1 MEQRKIQRIVFM
13 PPDKIGNDR
22 EEFLLQTLKQ
32 NRDKLHSQK
41 DGYIVEILKI
51 TDWSNQV
58 SNITGNILFKTNVM
72 VNSIVLKKK
81 LEIPVAVTM
90 ILAPGILCNYYDIKI
105 WVPIANTNGFKFI
118 SNMLIKKKQQI
129 AVGST
134 INVKITEIRYEKK
147 KFSCIAS
154 LVT

>member
-1 MEQRKIQRIVFM
+1 MEQRKIQRVVIM
-13 PPDKIGNDR
+13 PPDKIGDDR
-22 EEFLLQTLKQ
+22 KEFLLETLKKS
-32 NRDKLHSQK
+32 RDKLHSQK
-41 DGYIVEILKI
+41 DGYIVEILEI
-51 TDWSNQV
+51 IDWSNQV

-72 VNSIVLKKK
+72 VNSIILKRN
-81 LEIPVAVTM
+81 LEIPVTVTM

-118 SNMLIKKKQQI
+118 SNMLIKKKEQI

-134 INVKITEIRYEKK
+134 MNVKISEIRYEKK

>member
-13 PPDKIGNDR
+13 PPDKIGTDR
-22 EEFLLQTLKQ
+22 REFLLQTLKQ

-41 DGYIVEILKI
+41 DGYIVEIVKI
-51 TDWSNQV
+51 IDWSNQV
-58 SNITGNILFKTNVM
+58 SNITGNILFNTNLL
-72 VNSIVLKKK
+72 VNSIILKKN
-81 LEIPVAVTM
+81 LEIPVTVTM

-105 WVPIANTNGFKFI
+105 WVPISNTNGFKFI

-129 AVGST
+129 SVGST
-134 INVKITEIRYEKK
+134 VDVKISEIRYEKK

>member
-72 VNSIVLKKK
+72 VNSIILKKK
-81 LEIPVAVTM
+81 LEIPVSVTM

-134 INVKITEIRYEKK
+134 INVKISEIRYEKK

>member
-58 SNITGNILFKTNVM
+58 SNITGNILFKPNVKE
-72 VNSIVLKKK
+72 NSIVLKKK
-81 LEIPVAVTM
+81 LENPVAATM
-90 ILAPGILCNYYDIKI
+90 ILAPGILCNYNDIKI

>member
-22 EEFLLQTLKQ
+22 NEFLLQTLKQ

-41 DGYIVEILKI
+41 DGYIVEILEI
-51 TDWSNQV
+51 IDWSNQV
-58 SNITGNILFKTNVM
+58 SNITGNILFKTNAM
-72 VNSIVLKKK
+72 VNSIILKRN
-81 LEIPVAVTM
+81 LEIPVTVTM

-105 WVPIANTNGFKFI
+105 WIPISNTNGFKFI
-118 SNMLIKKKQQI
+118 SNTLIKKKQQI
-129 AVGST
+129 SVGDT
-134 INVKITEIRYEKK
+134 ATVKISEIRYEKK

>member
-13 PPDKIGNDR
+13 PPDKIKKDR
-22 EEFLLQTLKQ
+22 SEFLLQTLKQ

-41 DGYIVEILKI
+41 DGYIVEILEI
-51 TDWSNQV
+51 TDWTNQV
-58 SNITGNILFKTNVM
+58 SNITGNILFKTNAL
-72 VNSIVLKKK
+72 VNSIILKRN
-81 LEIPVAVTM
+81 LEIPVTVTM
-90 ILAPGILCNYYDIKI
+90 ILAPGMLCNYYDIKI

-118 SNMLIKKKQQI
+118 SNILIKKKEQI
-129 AVGST
+129 SVGSEM
-134 INVKITEIRYEKK
+134 NVKISEIRYEKK

>member
-72 VNSIVLKKK
+72 VNSIILKKK

-134 INVKITEIRYEKK
+134 INVKISEIRYEKK

>member
-51 TDWSNQV
+51 TDWTNQV
-58 SNITGNILFKTNVM
+58 SNITGNILFKTNLM
-72 VNSIVLKKK
+72 VNSIILQKN
-81 LEIPVAVTM
+81 LEIPVSVTM

-118 SNMLIKKKQQI
+118 SNMPIKKKQQI

-134 INVKITEIRYEKK
+134 INVKISEIRYEKK

>member
-72 VNSIVLKKK
+72 VNSIILKKK

-105 WVPIANTNGFKFI
+105 CVPIANTNGFKFI

-134 INVKITEIRYEKK
+134 INVKISEIRYEKK

>member
-51 TDWSNQV
+51 TDWTNQV
-58 SNITGNILFKTNVM
+58 SNITGNILFKTNLM
-72 VNSIVLKKK
+72 VNSIILQKN
-81 LEIPVAVTM
+81 LEIPVSVTM

-134 INVKITEIRYEKK
+134 INVKISEIRYEKK

>member
-22 EEFLLQTLKQ
+22 EEFLLQTLRQ

-58 SNITGNILFKTNVM
+58 SNITGNILFKTNLM
-72 VNSIVLKKK
+72 VNSIILQKN
-81 LEIPVAVTM
+81 LEIPVSVTM

-134 INVKITEIRYEKK
+134 INVKISEIRYEKK

>member
-22 EEFLLQTLKQ
+22 EEFLLQTLRQ

-72 VNSIVLKKK
+72 VNSIILKKK

-134 INVKITEIRYEKK
+134 INVKISEIRYEKK
-147 KFSCIAS
+147 KFSCIA
-154 LVT
+154 